1 MSNEDYIVQNQK
13 QIASKAVNLRY
24 NEIKRKTYD
33 TFEMELSFFFSLSLQ
48 NPMRITLFGFI
59 LCNLNIWI
67 GKLKHVIMAKLNSER
82 SNVAHSQANSV
93 KNVYV

>member
-33 TFEMELSFFFSLSLQ
+33 TFEMELSFFFSLSS
-48 NPMRITLFGFI
+48 
-59 LCNLNIWI
+59 
-67 GKLKHVIMAKLNSER
+67 K
-82 SNVAHSQANSV
+82 SNEN
-93 KNVYV
+93 NTFWFYTM